1 MQFKEVA
8 QAVQLLRDDT
18 DRTGGFLCR
27 GDGPVHKARQW
38 DGAMLGALF
47 QLLVS
52 AAASRKVSQLI
63 KMSTTLSI
71 V

>member
-27 GDGPVHKARQW
+27 GDGPVHQARQ
-38 DGAMLGALF
+38 
-47 QLLVS
+47 
-52 AAASRKVSQLI
+52 
-63 KMSTTLSI
+63 
-71 V
+71 